1 VVATPAYRA
10 LELHGLAGKLQG
22 FGLFFEPLC
31 HGCNPSAD
39 GDAVMP
45 GDVEALTSDGD
56 TIRARNYVAPYSYI
70 DVWILDA
77 KTLAILDKQ
86 ERFDSQ
92 KLAEP
97 RYKPLP
103 ANAEQYLFGR
113 MASLIDSSVSE
124 AVTHS
129 ELNSRQGRV
138 EVGEPIVVD
147 PKTRG
152 K

>member
-1 VVATPAYRA
+1 
-10 LELHGLAGKLQG
+10 
-22 FGLFFEPLC
+22 
-31 HGCNPSAD
+31 
-39 GDAVMP
+39 MP